1 VQIDGSGLFIQADAE
16 NSWKETPD
24 YARLEMYRNMVI
36 GPDLKAN
43 DIAPQ
48 RGDVPMKTCI
58 GWGIMATG
66 TIARK
71 FCEGLK
77 VLGDAELVAVA
88 SRSMEKA
95 RAFGA
100 EHGIKRAYGSYEALA
115 QDPDVDIVYIAT
127 PHPMHFENA
136 MLCLEAGKAVLCEKP
151 FTMNAREAEALIAFA
166 REKGLFLMEA
176 MWTRYLPAIVKV
188 REWLSKGLIG
198 EVRFLKA
205 DFGYRCVWD
214 PGGRL
219 LNPALGG
226 GALLDVGIYPV
237 SFASMIFGNQPRI
250 IQSLAHIGE
259 TGVDEQFAALFEYE
273 GGAIAS
279 LSGALRTDFVND
291 ALILGTH
298 GRIHVPDFFYAKT
311 ATFRSASGAEEVFGP
326 EFEGNGYQYEA
337 AEAMRCLREGKLE
350 SSIMP
355 LEETLAIMRTMDAIR
370 SQWGLKYPSEM

>member
-1 VQIDGSGLFIQADAE
+1 
-16 NSWKETPD
+16 
-24 YARLEMYRNMVI
+24 
-36 GPDLKAN
+36 
-43 DIAPQ
+43 
-48 RGDVPMKTCI
+48 MKNRI
-58 GWGIMATG
+58 GWGILATG
-66 TIARK
+66 TIAQK

-77 VLGDAELVAVA
+77 LLGDAELVAVA

-100 EHGIKRAYGSYEALA
+100 EYGVKRAYGSYEELVR
-115 QDPDVDIVYIAT
+115 DPEVDIVYIAT

-205 DFGYRCVWD
+205 DFGYRCAWD
-214 PGGRL
+214 PEGRL
-219 LNPALGG
+219 LNPVLGG

-237 SFASMIFGNQPRI
+237 SFASMVFGAQPRSVK
-250 IQSLAHIGE
+250 SLAHIGE

-298 GRIHVPDFFYAKT
+298 GRIHVPDFFHAKT
-311 ATFRSASGAEEVFGP
+311 ATLHTASGAEEVFGP